1 MSITLP
7 ISNLGNIKLDKLSK
21 ELCVTYCEELL
32 NLINIIPFTSW
43 TREDLIEHDNDYF
56 KNKFNY
62 SYVIKD
68 CNDKIIGV
76 LISYFRLADKK
87 HIFDSLYIHKF
98 AISPLY
104 QNKGIGTA
112 VLQMFIKKSFE
123 EIPWLLNIT
132 IQTNDTYKN
141 NYVIKFYRNIGFK
154 DMYNISYPNKTDI
167 LFLYE
172 RESLLITTKY
182 ENSINLPHPHIKDFI
197 DLDKKI
203 YILPKIYF
211 SSTNQRKKEIVK
223 FIFNNYNIDV
233 IFVKYKAE
241 LTEPQIE
248 SPDLEE
254 EKKLVSLPL
263 KSFSRFISREKVPFI
278 IEDTML
284 FIEFFNRN
292 GKQWELPGLDT
303 KRWLRQMGLDGILEI
318 MGNTGTRKAKFV
330 SQTGAYLR
338 ANNYC
343 FGRGEVNGKI
353 ANYKSEIITPKY
365 GTYPYFFHLIFIPE
379 GASKTLAEMDMF
391 EYAQYDYMRK
401 SIRMLIDEI
410 SDKDPQKRQMTM
422 FD

>member
-1 MSITLP
+1 M
-7 ISNLGNIKLDKLSK
+7 
-21 ELCVTYCEELL
+21 
-32 NLINIIPFTSW
+32 
-43 TREDLIEHDNDYF
+43 
-56 KNKFNY
+56 
-62 SYVIKD
+62 
-68 CNDKIIGV
+68 
-76 LISYFRLADKK
+76 
-87 HIFDSLYIHKF
+87 
-98 AISPLY
+98 
-104 QNKGIGTA
+104 
-112 VLQMFIKKSFE
+112 
-123 EIPWLLNIT
+123 
-132 IQTNDTYKN
+132 
-141 NYVIKFYRNIGFK
+141 
-154 DMYNISYPNKTDI
+154 
-167 LFLYE
+167 
-172 RESLLITTKY
+172 
-182 ENSINLPHPHIKDFI
+182 
-197 DLDKKI
+197 
-203 YILPKIYF
+203 
-211 SSTNQRKKEIVK
+211 K